1 MTIKKLPEL
10 ERPYEKAMLYGIQS
24 LSNPELLAIIIKTG
38 TKEKTSV
45 ELAQEILS
53 IEKRGKENIQFLQEV
68 SIEELTKIK
77 GIGKIKAIQVKALC
91 EFNKRMARP
100 IQKAEIKIR
109 TAENVSRLLM
119 NEMQYEK
126 REKVKVLVLN
136 TKNILLRILD
146 VSYGGTNSAV
156 IEPKDILTEPTKM
169 GAPKIILVHNH
180 PSGDPTPSKED
191 IELTK
196 RIYKA
201 SALLGIEL
209 LDHIVIGKQKYISI
223 FSIGRIE

>member
-1 MTIKKLPEL
+1 MIT
-10 ERPYEKAMLYGIQS
+10 AT
-24 LSNPELLAIIIKTG
+24 NT
-38 TKEKTSV
+38 TS
-45 ELAQEILS
+45 A
-53 IEKRGKENIQFLQEV
+53 
-68 SIEELTKIK
+68 
-77 GIGKIKAIQVKALC
+77 
-91 EFNKRMARP
+91 
-100 IQKAEIKIR
+100 
-109 TAENVSRLLM
+109 
-119 NEMQYEK
+119 
-126 REKVKVLVLN
+126 N

>member
-68 SIEELTKIK
+68 TIEELTQIK
-77 GIGKIKAIQVKALC
+77 GIGKIKAIQIKALC

-126 REKVKVLVLN
+126 REKVKVLILN